1 MKNVGVDR
9 TLVTVLIG
17 RKLTWSEI
25 IKDSKLSKGAV
36 SSHLNKLIQKKIVTF
51 ETARHKTIYTVSESF
66 RFLTENY
73 GM

>member
-1 MKNVGVDR
+1 LKNVGVDR